1 MAQGLVKKILE
12 SRKDSTISIPASSSP
27 DEVVEGMYSA
37 VNILKARLVDAD
49 KRAKDALQEKDK
61 LIRECS
67 DLKARLSAMGDGSMH
82 KSVLETLKMQIA
94 SGERKL
100 AEADKACKVAGKSL
114 ADEVKARHTAEQRI
128 SAAEARATAAQETIT
143 VLKTEL
149 EYARNELSRLR
160 DNAKALSKNPRPAPR
175 AVEVTVGER
184 DFRGNIKSLTVSPG
198 N

>member
-1 MAQGLVKKILE
+1 MAQGFVAKILE
-12 SRKDSTISIPASSSP
+12 SGKDSTISIPASASP

-49 KRAKDALQEKDK
+49 KRTAQALKEKEQ

-67 DLKARLSAMGDGSMH
+67 DLKARLAAMGDGSMN
-82 KSVLETLKMQIA
+82 KSVLETLKQQTA
-94 SGERKL
+94 SAERKL
-100 AEADKACKVAGKSL
+100 AEEEKECKSL
-114 ADEVKARHTAEQRI
+114 EKTIMEERKARGAAEQKI
-128 SAAEARATAAQETIT
+128 AIAEAQAEAAKQIT
-143 VLKTEL
+143 VNLKSEL

-160 DNAKALSKNPRPAPR
+160 DNAKSIAKNPRPAPR

-198 N
+198 